1 MKAPSIV
8 ASTFIKWFI
17 VFAAF
22 LTGNII
28 AAQYGIHS
36 LVFKSDVSYVSSVI
50 TGLFLV
56 GSAFAGK
63 LAFDVSRKKVLI
75 KPIHIKRQLSW
86 LHALSGW
93 FFLIGLLGT
102 VVGLYVM
109 LQGNLGAAE
118 TDYQAVAM
126 KIKSGSATKLFTT
139 AAGIVASLVLQAQ
152 VQIIETDLI
161 RE

>member
-1 MKAPSIV
+1 MKPSLL

-17 VFAAF
+17 VFAAIV
-22 LTGNII
+22 TGNVI

-36 LVFKSDVSYVSSVI
+36 LVFQSDVSYISPVI
-50 TGLFLV
+50 TCLFLV
-56 GSAFAGK
+56 GSGFAGK
-63 LAFDVSRKKVLI
+63 LAYDVSRKKVLI
-75 KPIHIKRQLSW
+75 SKTSVKRTLHSLHW
-86 LHALSGW
+86 LTGA

-109 LQGNLGAAE
+109 LQGNLGGIE
-118 TDYQAVAM
+118 TDMQAVAM

-139 AAGIVASLVLQAQ
+139 AAGIVSSLLLQAQ
-152 VQIIETDLI
+152 LLVIETDLI